1 MKDGGSEGE
10 DKKRVSRGDAKG
22 GVGREEGWGGEAAK
36 QNAKRKDG
44 AVFSGTDRERGERQ
58 RPTAASRKRFARIPM
73 EQEVKPTLFIH

>member
-22 GVGREEGWGGEAAK
+22 GGGCGEGGEAAK

-44 AVFSGTDRERGERQ
+44 AVFRGRAGTAERGRMEKGEKGRGRRQ
-58 RPTAASRKRFARIPM
+58 EAANALTVFLRNEK
-73 EQEVKPTLFIH
+73 